1 MDYKGLMLTI
11 SNTEYLGLVTFRVAL
26 LLLRVLRAPYF
37 KEANITKFLE
47 RFKNFY
53 IDYRI
58 KEADRTKRL
67 LYYYKI
73 AISQFIKS
81 IPKYDKRD

>member
-1 MDYKGLMLTI
+1 MDYEGLTLII
-11 SNTEYLGLVTFRVAL
+11 SNTEYLGLITFRAAL
-26 LLLRVLRAPYF
+26 LLLRVLGAPYF
-37 KEANITKFLE
+37 EGANITKFLE
-47 RFKNFY
+47 RFEDLY

-67 LYYYKI
+67 LCYYKT

-81 IPKYDKRD
+81 MLKYDKRD